1 MLIVY
6 LSDDPETL
14 IKENMI
20 SLVASAFHKFALWK
34 QRECFCRFVF
44 WLKIHFFLF
53 WEQPLGNAPGPEPT
67 DKLEN
72 VGLIIESVEVLHDL
86 GNIAIPVAILF
97 GLIYS
102 LVLSYSWAT
111 WVQTRNCKKT
121 EEHWKTV
128 KCNFEMELQNTWNK
142 GFCPQPS
149 TELECFWSRHW
160 ATNGLWKLCLN
171 MF

>member
-44 WLKIHFFLF
+44 WLKINFFLF

-160 ATNGLWKLCLN
+160 VSY
-171 MF
+171 